1 MARQCPFTS
10 FKIPCLELLANIRAQ
25 FECPSEGMHPALFV
39 WSLTR
44 AQRVERSELMAWLPR
59 TSGQYVGGDAEWRC
73 LKSLAK
79 RAILLAEK
87 NLKRHFNAM
96 SESFV
101 LLLARTGEDAP
112 SWGSTLNIVRN
123 EFPAGGILSRLG

>member
-1 MARQCPFTS
+1 VT
-10 FKIPCLELLANIRAQ
+10 NILKVMQ
-25 FECPSEGMHPALFV
+25 D
-39 WSLTR
+39 
-44 AQRVERSELMAWLPR
+44 
-59 TSGQYVGGDAEWRC
+59 GDV

-101 LLLARTGEDAP
+101 LLLARTGENAP
-112 SWGSTLNIVRN
+112 SWGSTLNTMMN
-123 EFPAGGILSRLG
+123 EFPAGGILSRPG

>member
-1 MARQCPFTS
+1 M
-10 FKIPCLELLANIRAQ
+10 EM
-25 FECPSEGMHPALFV
+25 FEIASKKGHFA
-39 WSLTR
+39 SR
-44 AQRVERSELMAWLPR
+44 
-59 TSGQYVGGDAEWRC
+59 
-73 LKSLAK
+73 
-79 RAILLAEK
+79 K